1 MRVRPMSIRSDNCVL
16 TLFEIF
22 KVSIEK
28 VIIKKRL
35 SIDILRRKKSVGV
48 APSDTIR
55 CHNCVQHNV
64 SSSTQPVAG
73 KSPHAIRTVQQRL
86 QKQRQWIRAQQS
98 EQNETEFLDRFIQ
111 IPEQKCRPFRRSEDE
126 TR

>member
-1 MRVRPMSIRSDNCVL
+1 MRVRPMSIRSDICVL

-28 VIIKKRL
+28 VIIKKCL

-86 QKQRQWIRAQQS
+86 QRQWIRTQQS
-98 EQNETEFLDRFIQ
+98 EQNETEFLDIFIHVSWEIKGAEYSILQ
-111 IPEQKCRPFRRSEDE
+111 VLSV
-126 TR
+126 